1 MLHLNKVPTIPP
13 HKASYSSESQGPYL
27 QVGVLV
33 LQTGKPPVGSPLVE
47 FGLKRV
53 YLSLGIYRLS
63 QFPRENTPALRAP
76 NPAV

>member
-1 MLHLNKVPTIPP
+1 M
-13 HKASYSSESQGPYL
+13 
-27 QVGVLV
+27 

-63 QFPRENTPALRAP
+63 QFPQENTPALRAP
-76 NPAV
+76 NPAVYVGNNSHAKVTSRANEE